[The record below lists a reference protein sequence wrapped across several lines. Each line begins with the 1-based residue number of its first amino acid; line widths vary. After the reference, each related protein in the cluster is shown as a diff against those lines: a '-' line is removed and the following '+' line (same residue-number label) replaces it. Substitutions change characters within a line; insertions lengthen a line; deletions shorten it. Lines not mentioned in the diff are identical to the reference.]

1 MEEHLLGVDPWMKEA
16 QEASNIIEDLENK
29 WRSSMDAASA
39 DQSKLVEVGIKLDRL
54 ESLLHNPPSKPI
66 LREREFELRW
76 KMLSDFRLRTRALA
90 DILYQSSS
98 SKRPVEESVD
108 ASEFSRSIESHEQA
122 HMKHSFFRHD
132 QEEVLQH
139 LVTDDASRYQAQEN
153 HSGTVSLVERACWTV
168 FIIVGAALLLFV
180 LIFICSAI

>member
-1 MEEHLLGVDPWMKEA
+1 MMNRHPQQPQQHQQINLSLLKLESNWIASSLSSTTHLL
-16 QEASNIIEDLENK
+16 
-29 WRSSMDAASA
+29 
-39 DQSKLVEVGIKLDRL
+39 
-54 ESLLHNPPSKPI
+54 NPSYMCVI
-66 LREREFELRW
+66 CRREREFELRW

-139 LVTDDASRYQAQEN
+139 LVFSICCRQMMHPDTKHRKI
-153 HSGTVSLVERACWTV
+153 TVEQ
-168 FIIVGAALLLFV
+168 
-180 LIFICSAI
+180 

>member
-39 DQSKLVEVGIKLDRL
+39 DQFKLVEVGIKLDRL

-139 LVTDDASRYQAQEN
+139 LVMMHPDTKHRKI
-153 HSGTVSLVERACWTV
+153 TVEQ
-168 FIIVGAALLLFV
+168 
-180 LIFICSAI
+180 